1 MIKKIIDIF
10 TKYHVKNFV
19 VEKELSNHCMEGVIL
34 FNDVRSATFYAFG
47 ESLKKNEPVVL
58 IVSGNNLPN
67 VYTGIT
73 EAWFQKANV
82 IIVAI
87 YSHYKEI
94 KCAYMERCVLEY
106 HIYDENELMSENN
119 LMNIVEKK
127 GPVLIN
133 LIVKIEEELLNNYYD
148 ILKVV
153 NNVVEQKTD
162 VFAYN
167 AEKNFNQ
174 LEKINIRNI
183 EPQYK
188 YGIFSKYIGFIAGGG
203 NAILCCSSKNILL
216 DANIF
221 RTRYSSNN
229 IKIIIHDKDNI
240 INEYS
245 VDKWITSN
253 KWNYSETEEINEEII
268 NNMLRLEKPSVLV
281 VNRRAK

>member
-1 MIKKIIDIF
+1 M
-10 TKYHVKNFV
+10 
-19 VEKELSNHCMEGVIL
+19 
-34 FNDVRSATFYAFG
+34 RSATFYAFG